1 MQEVSASVI
10 EELRARYGARLS
22 TSEAILDQHGRD
34 ESYHPSAPPD
44 AVFFAESTEEV
55 ADVVGAC
62 AAARIPVIPFGAGT
76 SLEGH
81 VGALQGGISIDL
93 TRMTKVLEVNSS
105 DLDCRVEAGLT
116 RLALAQRLAPEGL
129 FFAVDPGADATIGG
143 MTATRASGT
152 SAVRYGTM
160 RENVLGLTV
169 VLGDGRVIRTGG
181 RARKSAAG
189 YDLTRLFVGS
199 EGTLGVITE
208 VALRLFGI
216 PEVIASATCA
226 FETIEGAVD
235 SVIETVQLGIP
246 VARIELLDEVQ
257 VRACNSYSQT
267 GLPEVPMLF
276 IELHGSEPGTREQA
290 EALAEIFGGHGGSGF
305 AWATSTEER
314 NAIWRARHEAYYAAL
329 HLVPGAK
336 GFITDVCVP
345 ISRLAECLVETKRD
359 LEELVP
365 AGADRRPCRGR
376 ELPRHVADRSRR
388 RESPRRSTPPERADG
403 RARARP
409 RRHDDRRARR
419 RLRQDRLHRAGARA
433 GGRGDAGPEGRARPE
448 LDPQPGEDLS
458 LSRSSRTSS
467 RRGSVS
473 QSPVPA
479 SAPAAITLPAL
490 AHSAGLHPAS
500 RP

>member
-1 MQEVSASVI
+1 MHEGSANVI
-10 EELRARYGARLS
+10 EELRTRYGTRVS

-62 AAARIPVIPFGAGT
+62 AAAGVPVIPFGAGT

-81 VGALQGGISIDL
+81 VGALRGGVSIDL
-93 TRMTKVLEVNSS
+93 TGMTKVLEVNSS

-143 MTATRASGT
+143 MAATRASGT
-152 SAVRYGTM
+152 TAVRYGTM

-169 VLGDGRVIRTGG
+169 VLGDGRIIRTGG
-181 RARKSAAG
+181 RARKSASG

-257 VRACNSYSQT
+257 VRACNSYSGTQ
-267 GLPEVPMLF
+267 LPEVPTLF
-276 IELHGSEPGTREQA
+276 IELHGSEAGTKEQA
-290 EALAEIFGGHGGSGF
+290 EALAEITGGHGGTGF
-305 AWATSTEER
+305 AWATSTDER
-314 NAIWRARHEAYYAAL
+314 NALWRARHDAYYAAL

-359 LEELVP
+359 LDASFLEAPIVGHVGDGNFHVTLLIDPDDASHIAE
-365 AGADRRPCRGR
+365 ARRLNGR
-376 ELPRHVADRSRR
+376 MV
-388 RESPRRSTPPERADG
+388 ERAL
-403 RARARP
+403 A
-409 RRHDDRRARR
+409 
-419 RLRQDRLHRAGARA
+419 L
-433 GGRGDAGPEGRARPE
+433 GGTTTGEHGVGHGKIAYIEQEHGPAIEVMRVVKAA
-448 LDPQPGEDLS
+448 LDPHSILNPGKIFRE
-458 LSRSSRTSS
+458 RE
-467 RRGSVS
+467 
-473 QSPVPA
+473 
-479 SAPAAITLPAL
+479 
-490 AHSAGLHPAS
+490 
-500 RP
+500 